1 MRIGYLLSLT
11 SLLLFSLA
19 LTGCSTDDDTSASSS
34 HDQQTEDAGHH
45 DDGHDHDH
53 DHAHDHAHDHGDED
67 IDPNLIAVN
76 LAKLSEEDRLLA
88 EKQRICLVGGEALG
102 SMGAPE
108 KLDVDGT
115 TIFICCRA
123 CEREIL
129 TNKEKYIK
137 LVNVSQEIENAVD
150 DLNDALSGESSEDDE
165 KSDAGDSTE

>member
-19 LTGCSTDDDTSASSS
+19 LTGCSTDDDTTASSS

-53 DHAHDHAHDHGDED
+53 DHDHAHDHGDEE

-88 EKQRICLVGGEALG
+88 EKQKICLVGGEALG

-137 LVNVSQEIENAVD
+137 LVKGTE
-150 DLNDALSGESSEDDE
+150 SEDPDDGGDDD
-165 KSDAGDSTE
+165 SDTNDSTE

>member
-19 LTGCSTDDDTSASSS
+19 LTGCDTDDGTGASSS
-34 HDQQTEDAGHH
+34 HDQQTEAAGHH
-45 DDGHDHDH
+45 DHGHD
-53 DHAHDHAHDHGDED
+53 HDHAHDHGDED

-88 EKQRICLVGGEALG
+88 EKQKICLVGGEALG

-129 TNKEKYIK
+129 TNKEKYIE
-137 LVNVSQEIENAVD
+137 LVKGTE
-150 DLNDALSGESSEDDE
+150 SEDPDDGSDE
-165 KSDAGDSTE
+165 ESDASDSTE

>member
-19 LTGCSTDDDTSASSS
+19 LTGCSTDDGTSASSS
-34 HDQQTEDAGHH
+34 HDQQAEGAGHH
-45 DDGHDHDH
+45 DHGHDHD
-53 DHAHDHAHDHGDED
+53 HDHAHDHGDED
-67 IDPNLIAVN
+67 IDPNLISVN

-88 EKQRICLVGGEALG
+88 EKQKICLVGGEALG

-129 TNKEKYIK
+129 TNKEKYIE
-137 LVNVSQEIENAVD
+137 LVNALQELEDAVEG
-150 DLNDALSGESSEDDE
+150 LFSGESSEDE
-165 KSDAGDSTE
+165 EEESDTGDSTE

>member
-19 LTGCSTDDDTSASSS
+19 LTGCSTDDDTTASSS

-53 DHAHDHAHDHGDED
+53 DHAHDHGDEE

-88 EKQRICLVGGEALG
+88 EKQKICLVGGEALG

-137 LVNVSQEIENAVD
+137 LVKGTE
-150 DLNDALSGESSEDDE
+150 SEDPDDGGDDD
-165 KSDAGDSTE
+165 SDTDDSTE

>member
-19 LTGCSTDDDTSASSS
+19 LTGCSTDDDTTASSS

-53 DHAHDHAHDHGDED
+53 AHDHGDEE

-88 EKQRICLVGGEALG
+88 EKQKICLVGGEALG

-137 LVNVSQEIENAVD
+137 LVKGTE
-150 DLNDALSGESSEDDE
+150 SEDPDDGGDDD
-165 KSDAGDSTE
+165 SDTDDSTE

>member
-53 DHAHDHAHDHGDED
+53 AHDHAHDHGDEE

-137 LVNVSQEIENAVD
+137 LVKGTE
-150 DLNDALSGESSEDDE
+150 SEDPDDGGDDD
-165 KSDAGDSTE
+165 SDTDDSTE

>member
-11 SLLLFSLA
+11 SLFLFSLA
-19 LTGCSTDDDTSASSS
+19 LTGCSTDADTSASSS
-34 HDQQTEDAGHH
+34 HDQQAEDAGHH
-45 DDGHDHDH
+45 DHGHDHG
-53 DHAHDHAHDHGDED
+53 HDHAHDHGDED

-88 EKQRICLVGGEALG
+88 EKQKICLVGGEALG

-137 LVNVSQEIENAVD
+137 LVNVSQEIEDAVD
-150 DLNDALSGESSEDDE
+150 DLEGALSGESSEDDE
-165 KSDAGDSTE
+165 ESDAGDSTE

>member
-11 SLLLFSLA
+11 SLLLFSGA
-19 LTGCSTDDDTSASSS
+19 ITGCNTSSEPSLPPSAPNATGHDDDD
-34 HDQQTEDAGHH
+34 HG
-45 DDGHDHDH
+45 DHDH
-53 DHAHDHAHDHGDED
+53 DHGDHDHGHGDHDHGDEE
-67 IDPNLIAVN
+67 IDPNVIAVN

-123 CEREIL
+123 CEREIF
-129 TNKEKYIK
+129 TNKEKYIA
-137 LVNVSQEIENAVD
+137 LVKGGD
-150 DLNDALSGESSEDDE
+150 GEESDVPDEDG
-165 KSDAGDSTE
+165 DAGDSTE

>member
-53 DHAHDHAHDHGDED
+53 DHDHAHDHGDEE

-137 LVNVSQEIENAVD
+137 LVKDTE
-150 DLNDALSGESSEDDE
+150 SEDLDDGGDDD
-165 KSDAGDSTE
+165 SDAGDSTE

>member
-19 LTGCSTDDDTSASSS
+19 LTGCSTDDDTTASSS

-53 DHAHDHAHDHGDED
+53 DHAHDHGDEE

-88 EKQRICLVGGEALG
+88 EKQKICLVGGEALG

-137 LVNVSQEIENAVD
+137 LVKGTE
-150 DLNDALSGESSEDDE
+150 SEDPDDGGDDD
-165 KSDAGDSTE
+165 SDAGDSSE

>member
-19 LTGCSTDDDTSASSS
+19 LTGCSTDDDTTASSS

-53 DHAHDHAHDHGDED
+53 DHDHAHDHGDEE

-88 EKQRICLVGGEALG
+88 EKQKICLVGGEALG

-137 LVNVSQEIENAVD
+137 LVKGTE
-150 DLNDALSGESSEDDE
+150 SEDPDDGGDDDN
-165 KSDAGDSTE
+165 DAGDSSE

>member
-53 DHAHDHAHDHGDED
+53 DHDHAHDHGDEE

-76 LAKLSEEDRLLA
+76 LAKLSDEDRLLA
-88 EKQRICLVGGEALG
+88 EKQKICLVGGEALG
-102 SMGAPE
+102 SMDEVDREVLALRHFEHLSNSEAPE
-108 KLDVDGT
+108 M
-115 TIFICCRA
+115 
-123 CEREIL
+123 
-129 TNKEKYIK
+129 Y
-137 LVNVSQEIENAVD
+137 
-150 DLNDALSGESSEDDE
+150 SSE
-165 KSDAGDSTE
+165 S